1 MTRTFNPHGVA
12 RRWVAPLTM
21 AAIVAVTAM
30 GVSSGDAAPR
40 TKSATIAAEAG
51 RAVAAFQRW
60 DATHA
65 PVDYVRFVRARD
77 LAAELVEAELAD
89 AVEAGAVIDAWSSV
103 SVDKQQALLSAISQ
117 LGVPYRSIAAK
128 PGVGFDCSG
137 LTSWAFDQAGLE
149 LARVSRDQINEAE
162 PVDRDEA
169 EAGDLVYYPGHVSIY
184 LGAGLMVHSPNSG
197 SYVEITDLPDKSIR
211 FGDAAATAPRAEPTD
226 VSTTQSTEQRLVQ
239 LGELPG

>member
-1 MTRTFNPHGVA
+1 
-12 RRWVAPLTM
+12 M
-21 AAIVAVTAM
+21 ASIVAVTAM
-30 GVSSGDAAPR
+30 GVSSGEAAPR

-51 RAVAAFQRW
+51 RAVEAFHRW

-65 PVDYVRFVRARD
+65 PVDYVRFVRARN
-77 LAAELVEAELAD
+77 LAAELVETELSVD
-89 AVEAGAVIDAWSSV
+89 GGAVVDAWNSV

-117 LGVPYRSIAAK
+117 LGVPYRSIASK

-137 LTSWAFDQAGLE
+137 LTSWAFDQAGLDI
-149 LARVSRDQINEAE
+149 ARVSRDQINDAE

-211 FGDAAATAPRAEPTD
+211 FGDAAATAPRAELAA
-226 VSTTQSTEQRLVQ
+226 SALSIEQRLVQ